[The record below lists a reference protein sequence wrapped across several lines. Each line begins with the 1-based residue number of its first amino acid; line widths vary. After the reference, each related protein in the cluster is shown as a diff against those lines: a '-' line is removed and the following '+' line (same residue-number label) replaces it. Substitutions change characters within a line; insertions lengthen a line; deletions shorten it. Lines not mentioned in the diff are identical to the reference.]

1 MEFEQWLT
9 CGQALIEIEG
19 AVQWWLGD
27 WWAYGDHDYGER
39 KALFEEGGPLADANF
54 HTIREY
60 GTVARAV
67 TSEVRSS
74 LVSWKHHH
82 NVAHLPPD
90 QQREW
95 LTRAEKEGW
104 SSNELKS
111 AIARAKA
118 IEQTTKVNF
127 QAEALGK
134 FPLLYADPPWQYEN
148 PARWTAPQA
157 L

>member
-27 WWAYGDHDYGER
+27 WWSYGEHGYGDR
-39 KALFEEGGPLADANF
+39 VKALEEGSLGDRSFGTLRTYGWVANKVPTSIRIDALTF
-54 HTIREY
+54 AHHQH
-60 GTVARAV
+60 VAP
-67 TSEVRSS
+67 
-74 LVSWKHHH
+74 
-82 NVAHLPPD
+82 LPPD